1 MAGVPREQAR
11 ERVWDDIDRVLER
24 WRRPA

>member
-11 ERVWDDIDRVLER
+11 ERIRKDIDRVLER
-24 WRRPA
+24 RRRPA

>member
-11 ERVWDDIDRVLER
+11 ERVWDDIERVLDR